1 MTAPR
6 LVVDLEKVRHNTRT
20 LVERL
25 ARRGIDVTGVTKAT
39 VGSPKTAAVML
50 TAGVA
55 GLGDSR
61 IENIEAMRA
70 AGISCPMT
78 LLRSPMQSQ
87 ARRIVANVDTS
98 FNTELAVIESLSRCA
113 SDARRTHSVV
123 LMLEMGDLRE
133 GLMPVDL
140 SYAVRETLRF
150 PNITLRGIGTNL
162 ACHGGVAP
170 DAEKMSEISKL
181 ADSIETEFG
190 LHLDVVSGGNSANL
204 DWALG
209 GNDPGRVNNLR
220 LGESILLGRE
230 PLHRRPIPGLHTD
243 AIALVAEVIESK
255 IKPLLPWG
263 NIAQSAFGDEPAK
276 PLEGFTARTIL
287 ALGHQDTDPSGL
299 EPPAGLTV
307 LGASSDHLILNSR
320 PPCLTP
326 GSEVSLGVNYSA
338 LLRAMT
344 SGSVTKSFH

>member
-1 MTAPR
+1 MI
-6 LVVDLEKVRHNTRT
+6 DLEKVRHNTRT

-39 VGSPKTAAVML
+39 IGSPKTAAVML
-50 TAGVA
+50 TAGVT

-70 AGISCPMT
+70 AGMTCPMT

-87 ARRIVANVDTS
+87 ARRVVASANTS
-98 FNTELAVIESLSRCA
+98 FNTELAVLESLSRCA
-113 SDARRTHSVV
+113 SEAGRTHAVV

-140 SYAVRETLRF
+140 SRAVRETLRF

-170 DAEKMSEISKL
+170 DAEKMSELSKL
-181 ADSIETEFG
+181 ADSIEAEFSFR
-190 LHLDVVSGGNSANL
+190 LELVSGGNSANL

-209 GNDPGRVNNLR
+209 GHDPGRVNNLR

-230 PLHRRPIPGLHTD
+230 PLHRQPIPGLHTD
-243 AIALVAEVIESK
+243 AISLIAEVIESK

-263 NIAQSAFGDEPAK
+263 DIAESAFGEPAAT
-276 PLEGFTARTIL
+276 PREGFTARTIL

-299 EPPAGLTV
+299 EPPTGLTV
-307 LGASSDHLILNSR
+307 LGASSDHLILSSR
-320 PPCLTP
+320 PPCLSV
-326 GSEVSLGVNYSA
+326 GSEVCLEVNYSA

-344 SGSVTKSFH
+344 SGSVAKSFG